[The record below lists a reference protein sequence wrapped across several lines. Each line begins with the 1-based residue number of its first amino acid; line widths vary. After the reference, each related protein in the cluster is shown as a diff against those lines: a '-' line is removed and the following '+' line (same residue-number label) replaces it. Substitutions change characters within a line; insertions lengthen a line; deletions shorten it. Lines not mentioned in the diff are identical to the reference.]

1 LNIKSIALLSALA
14 VAAAAFA
21 IQEPVLLR
29 LRAQPNT
36 VDHYVSKTESNQKV
50 SSGMMPPQDIT
61 STSTLDQFIHFGD
74 KTEDGK
80 QKITIE
86 IKNAKTETS
95 GPVPQPNI
103 EDIKLEGLLDDR
115 YQLSDVK
122 MPEETNPQIAAVL
135 KMASQSFN
143 AYMFPENPVKVGD
156 TWEIPMPQAPGMKS
170 LNVKLLATYAG
181 VKTLDGKNYH
191 AVTINQE
198 IPLDMD
204 VSEAAGEQGGASM
217 GEIRMK
223 GTMKMASETLFE
235 LDSGKLFSATSDS
248 DMDVVMTIAALGGE
262 VTVVGKIKSTVKKAE

>member
-1 LNIKSIALLSALA
+1 LNIKSFALLSALA

-29 LRAQPNT
+29 LKAQPNT

-50 SSGMMPPQDIT
+50 SSSMMPAQDIT
-61 STSTLDQFIHFGD
+61 STSTLDQYIHFGD
-74 KTEDGK
+74 KTADGK

-95 GPVPQPNI
+95 APVPQPNI
-103 EDIKLEGLLDDR
+103 EDIKVEGVLDDR

-122 MPEETNPQIAAVL
+122 VPEDADPQVAAVL

-143 AYMFPENPVKVGD
+143 AYLFPENPVKVGD
-156 TWEIPMPQAPGMKS
+156 TWEIPMPQTQGMKGMD
-170 LNVKLLATYAG
+170 VKLLATYAG
-181 VKTLDGKNYH
+181 VKNVEGKDYH

-204 VSEAAGEQGGASM
+204 VSETAGEQGAAM
-217 GEIRMK
+217 GEMRMK
-223 GTMKMASETLFE
+223 GSMKMSSESLFE
-235 LDSGKLFSATSDS
+235 IETGKLFSMTSDS
-248 DMDVVMTIAALGGE
+248 EMDVVMTIAAIGGE